1 METINQNTGL
11 IIKGLREKY
20 GYTQEKL
27 ADFLGINN
35 RESISLFENGEKEVP
50 MNILEKLSD
59 LFSVE
64 LETFFLENAD
74 EALAEVAFAFRKDE
88 MSIDDMN
95 QIARF
100 GKIVKNYLKIKNLHE
115 RI

>member
-1 METINQNTGL
+1 METNNTGL

-27 ADFLGINN
+27 AEFLGINN
-35 RESISLFENGEKEVP
+35 RESISLFESGEREVP
-50 MNILEKLSD
+50 MEVLERLSD

-64 LETFFLENAD
+64 LEIFFLEDPN
-74 EALAEVAFAFRKDE
+74 EALTEVAFAFRKDD
-88 MSIDDMN
+88 MSVQDME

-115 RI
+115 RT